1 MQARP
6 EYPASDLMQLAQVLT
21 KGVLALSVGLFGLLV
36 AGFNMIDYELN
47 WQFVR
52 HVLAMD
58 AMKPFFQSNSAHWRA
73 ITDPWL
79 QTAFYWAIIAGEAL
93 VGLMCGLGGVL
104 ILGGGLSSRPQI
116 LMLGKAV
123 FCFGCLVAILVW
135 YTGFAVIGGEYF
147 AMWASTW
154 DGQMKAYAFAGF
166 ILLSLIYV
174 SGRE

>member
-1 MQARP
+1 M
-6 EYPASDLMQLAQVLT
+6 PASHGSSADDMMRLAQVLT
-21 KGVLALSVGLFGLLV
+21 KGALALSVGLFGMLV
-36 AGFNMIDYELN
+36 ASFNVIDYDLN

-58 AMKPFFQSNSAHWRA
+58 AMKPFFQSSSVQWRA
-73 ITDPWL
+73 ITDPRL
-79 QTAFYWAIIAGEAL
+79 QTALYWAIIAGEAL
-93 VGLMCGLGGVL
+93 VGLMCSLGGML
-104 ILGGGLSSRPQI
+104 ILGGGLSQRPQV

-123 FCFGCLVAILVW
+123 FCLGCLVAILVW

-174 SGRE
+174 SRRE